1 MGARPRVRILTLGIL
16 RNNAIQQLTSQITT
30 LQSTVDSDLMPRI
43 LEGGDKAVRVT
54 SEVSGQG
61 SLEVKQITDEID
73 RMIRARKRRMRWMRG
88 FGWMLV
94 EWALVGL
101 MWCLWLI
108 VVLVGSVKRVF
119 GVGWGVVRWLL
130 WL

>member
-1 MGARPRVRILTLGIL
+1 M
-16 RNNAIQQLTSQITT
+16 
-30 LQSTVDSDLMPRI
+30 
-43 LEGGDKAVRVT
+43 RVT

-73 RMIRARKRRMRWMRG
+73 RMIRARKRRMRWMRS

-94 EWALVGL
+94 EWALVGF

-108 VVLVGSVKRVF
+108 VVLVGLVKRVF
-119 GVGWGVVRWLL
+119 GMGWGVVRWLL